1 MFRIKN
7 NWFLCDYMLQCNLFL
22 WCKAEFS
29 ALLLQSSV
37 SHDPSEIILICRFTA
52 QETFLIIINVVL
64 LNFLEIFCNIIHGFT
79 VTSDQFIASLVNKS
93 INFFKKKHLKLTKK
107 WRNISLHLSYQ
118 SGIIWI
124 QMWQILMSI
133 LHPGI
138 FVIGKEEEEKHN
150 LKLLDLHWPDWPLQR
165 RGKLHWE
172 AEVSVFTYHCHYSCS
187 SWTLLHSLFD
197 LKEICMYISGQIWWE
212 LSSRCLI
219 MHCIRT
225 ELCRTCLTHGRN

>member
-7 NWFLCDYMLQCNLFL
+7 NWFLCDFMLQCNLFL

-93 INFFKKKHLKLTKK
+93 INFFKK
-107 WRNISLHLSYQ
+107 NISNWPKNGAISHYIYLINLESFEFRCDKFWCPSCIQVFLLSGRKRKKSTTSNYL
-118 SGIIWI
+118 I
-124 QMWQILMSI
+124 SI
-133 LHPGI
+133 DPTDLSRGGEN
-138 FVIGKEEEEKHN
+138 FIGK
-150 LKLLDLHWPDWPLQR
+150 LR
-165 RGKLHWE
+165 
-172 AEVSVFTYHCHYSCS
+172 
-187 SWTLLHSLFD
+187 
-197 LKEICMYISGQIWWE
+197 
-212 LSSRCLI
+212 
-219 MHCIRT
+219 
-225 ELCRTCLTHGRN
+225 